1 MATFT
6 LIHPTSTASTLRVF
20 AFSPD
25 YIEVATGTT
34 SGVEVT
40 LTYDTLKTLKRF
52 TDVNGH
58 VRFPIGGRE
67 SVLDYW
73 FAGVEFGQVA
83 APTGYVNSASKLI
96 QSAKTMVISATG
108 YDPLTYTFNIIWGAL
123 QIGETEPTTEEIY
136 RFGTIPLTITQNQG
150 AYVYDNDS
158 TAINA
163 DCFGK
168 DVFLNSNLNITQVK
182 IQSASPHSTTY
193 KTYNI
198 KDIDYC
204 TGIYLRWIYKGEYK
218 YFLFNVGTELDDLK
232 DGSTIANNIWSLDAV
247 NNEIKS
253 DIQLKDKSGNPTYE
267 CGVPSATYNQQL
279 HLIGLQRSIKQWVY
293 ENNTW
298 IECSIKMNPI
308 VVNRFKSNQE
318 VSLTV
323 IKPSLYIESL

>member
-232 DGSTIANNIWSLDAV
+232 GSTSVL
-247 NNEIKS
+247 
-253 DIQLKDKSGNPTYE
+253 
-267 CGVPSATYNQQL
+267 NQFDL
-279 HLIGLQRSIKQWVY
+279 
-293 ENNTW
+293 
-298 IECSIKMNPI
+298 
-308 VVNRFKSNQE
+308 
-318 VSLTV
+318 
-323 IKPSLYIESL
+323 LYIEVNREETYKGCPMVEELDEFLKEYKFTRVETKWASDYHSWGDACFISEKYLHL